1 MRERLISVY
10 LRLMKY
16 AMLMGVL
23 GGIASFIGSP
33 HHGLIKALID
43 VVVGAMLLGNKLPSA
58 LKDLFKIT
66 SEITDEI
73 FRNIP

>member
-23 GGIASFIGSP
+23 GGIASFIGPP
-33 HHGLIKALID
+33 HHGLIKAGIGI
-43 VVVGAMLLGNKLPSA
+43 VVGAMLLGNRLPLA
-58 LKDLFKIT
+58 LKDLLKIT
-66 SEITDEI
+66 GEITDEV
-73 FRNIP
+73 FRE

>member
-23 GGIASFIGSP
+23 GGIASFIGPP
-33 HHGLIKALID
+33 HHGLIKAGIGI
-43 VVVGAMLLGNKLPSA
+43 VVGAMLLGNKLPSA
-58 LKDLFKIT
+58 LKELWGNIDE
-66 SEITDEI
+66 STDDI
-73 FRNIP
+73 F

>member
-23 GGIASFIGSP
+23 GGIASFIGSS
-33 HHGLIKALID
+33 HHGLIKAGIGI
-43 VVVGAMLLGNKLPSA
+43 VVGAMLLGNKLPSA
-58 LKDLFKIT
+58 LKELRNIT
-66 SEITDEI
+66 DEITDEI
-73 FRNIP
+73 LRD

>member
-23 GGIASFIGSP
+23 GGIASFIGP
-33 HHGLIKALID
+33 PRHGLIKAGIGI
-43 VVVGAMLLGNKLPSA
+43 VVGAMLLGNKLP
-58 LKDLFKIT
+58 
-66 SEITDEI
+66 
-73 FRNIP
+73 

>member
-23 GGIASFIGSP
+23 GGIATFIGPP
-33 HHGLIKALID
+33 HHGLIKAGIGI
-43 VVVGAMLLGNKLPSA
+43 VVGAMLLGNKLPSA
-58 LKDLFKIT
+58 LKELRNIT
-66 SEITDEI
+66 DEITDEI
-73 FRNIP
+73 FPE